1 MCTAT
6 QQVNKITCPAPEAP
20 KNGHVNCT
28 PSLLSSR
35 SRFPH
40 NSVCTFSC
48 QEGYVLQGV
57 VSMACTDSGNWTVAP
72 PTCEVVQ
79 CDKTVQCP
87 APPNL
92 HNGAVSYGDDPATR
106 FSYEK
111 NCSFRCKIGYRM
123 KGMACTDSGN
133 WTIAPPTCKGVKCSA
148 PPPLP
153 NGAVSCGDD
162 PATRFSYENN
172 CTFRCDIGYQMKGP
186 ESVTCT
192 SAAQWSDMPR
202 CECKRIK

>member
-1 MCTAT
+1 
-6 QQVNKITCPAPEAP
+6 
-20 KNGHVNCT
+20 
-28 PSLLSSR
+28 
-35 SRFPH
+35 
-40 NSVCTFSC
+40 
-48 QEGYVLQGV
+48 
-57 VSMACTDSGNWTVAP
+57 MACTDSGNWTVAP
-72 PTCEVVQ
+72 PTCEA
-79 CDKTVQCP
+79 VQCP

-123 KGMACTDSGN
+123 KGPKSVMCTSAAQWSDMPRCEEITCPAPEDPKNGHMNCTPSLLPSQSPFPRNSVCTFSCQEGYVPQGVVSMACTDSGN
-133 WTIAPPTCKGVKCSA
+133 WTIAPPTCKAVQCSA

-202 CECKRIK
+202 CE